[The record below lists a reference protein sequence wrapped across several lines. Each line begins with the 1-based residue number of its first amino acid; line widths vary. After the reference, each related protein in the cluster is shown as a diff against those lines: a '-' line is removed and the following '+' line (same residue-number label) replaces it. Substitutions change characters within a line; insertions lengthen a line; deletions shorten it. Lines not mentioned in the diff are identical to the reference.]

1 VIKAIIF
8 DCFGV
13 LTTDTWRAFLD
24 SFPDGTDTSSAREL
38 NRQYDAGLITEQQFL
53 EQVQA
58 ATGQLPKQV
67 EDMASGDVLKNTAL
81 IRYISE
87 LKANYKIGL
96 LSNIATNWI
105 RDSFLTADEQAF
117 FDDMVF
123 SHDVGMTKPDPRIF
137 RLACQRLGVELNE
150 AVLVDDVE
158 SYVLS
163 AKVIGMEGVVYG
175 DFSQCKHDLERLLRH
190 T

>member
-1 VIKAIIF
+1 MIKAIIF

-24 SFPDGTDTSSAREL
+24 SLPDGTDTSSAREL
-38 NRQYDAGLITEQQFL
+38 NRQYDAGLITERQFL

-58 ATGQLPKQV
+58 STGRLPEQV
-67 EDMASGDVLKNTAL
+67 EDMASSDVLKNTL
-81 IRYISE
+81 LLNYINE

-96 LSNIATNWI
+96 LSNIATDWI
-105 RDSFLTADEQAF
+105 RDSFLTMDEQVL

-137 RLACQRLGVELNE
+137 RLSCQRLGVEPNE

-158 SYVLS
+158 AYVLS
-163 AKVIGMEGVVYG
+163 ARVIGMEGVIYS
-175 DFSQCKHDLERLLRH
+175 DFSQCKHDLEQLLHH